1 MKIPS
6 IDKRNK
12 EDLINY
18 IKEVVP
24 YYSPQWRFDM
34 ENLDMGSILALIFT
48 DMFHGTIER
57 LNKVPYK
64 NFLAYLN
71 AINARLYSSI
81 SAKGYITFKLV
92 DGIDEGILVNKGEK
106 LSAQIE
112 DSERMVFETLKNIYV
127 TPADVKYIFNTSY
140 KRDTIINDY
149 DVEERKDKE
158 IILFNSIGENLQ
170 KHEFTINHSQ
180 VLNIS
185 GEGLINIYLEVDKK
199 DDKDEAL
206 SLLSDLNTVSWTY
219 LSNDKYIPLNNV
231 IKVNDSIEIMKNFE
245 NENSD
250 IVDQELNDIGIIKCE
265 IKNIQKF
272 KSLELNKILLTSKA
286 ENLEPDVI
294 YSDNIQ
300 QENKQIFAFSDRFSV
315 YNDLHIACNE
325 AFSKKGSDITIA
337 FELEFT
343 KVPIEVDIPEQ
354 AVDWKLIMKK
364 SMFKEE
370 IEYEISINEVMW
382 EYWNGTGWAKLYLD
396 KDYSKIFS
404 FEKDYQK
411 RKINLRFTCPED
423 IEKTIVDS
431 KEGYFIRARILR
443 VNNAYKIR
451 GWYISPLINN
461 ILINYEYKTP
471 ILPEKIETLN
481 NMVNGAY
488 DKRNINDDNIN
499 LSIVKRLDIENSCT
513 YLAFDKKPEGSPIK
527 ILFLLESILPEGMP
541 ILVWEYY
548 SEKGWKVLSLVDETD
563 NMRKSGIVSFL
574 GEEDFE
580 KLALFNK
587 DMYWIRIYNLSK
599 AYESDNYIL
608 PIVKG
613 IFINSTPI
621 IQNDTQEE
629 ESFYIDEYEKNKSYH
644 LIRKNVNN
652 IDIWVNENGKISSE
666 EIDMIEDNNIKI
678 VKNSIGENSEI
689 WIKWTEVNDF
699 IMSSKN
705 SRHYIVD
712 RNEGIIYFG
721 DDGNGKIPISQN
733 NESIKVFYSIGG
745 GEKGNIKEGQI
756 TSMTRSLGYINKI
769 FNPID
774 TCGGCDM
781 ETIGETIERTPSI
794 LQHRGRAVTAADY
807 ENLVMEAS
815 RNINKVKCF
824 SGINV
829 DGEREPGAITL
840 VILPKGNLGDDLY
853 FSGIK
858 EEVGTYLRTSNMNV
872 LNKRRKFNIIQPYF
886 TEISVKIEVETFDI
900 DNAFSVKQEIED
912 SIMKF
917 IDPIKGN
924 FNGQGWGIGEFPVRT
939 QILNSL
945 KNIKRI
951 KKVSSIIL
959 SANIDY
965 DGIKEDVNM
974 DTFKKKIYSMPVNG
988 KHHIRVFVK

>member
-6 IDKRNK
+6 IDKRSK

-34 ENLDMGSILALIFT
+34 EDLDMGSILALIFT
-48 DMFHGTIER
+48 DMFHGTIDR

-64 NFLAYLN
+64 NFLTYLN
-71 AINARLYSSI
+71 TINAKLYSSI

-92 DGIDEGILVNKGEK
+92 NGIDEGILVNKGEK

-127 TPADVKYIFNTSY
+127 TPADINYVFNTSY

-149 DVEERKDKE
+149 DAEENRDKQ
-158 IILFNSIGENLQ
+158 ITLFNSIGENLQ
-170 KHEFTINHSQ
+170 KHEFTINHPQ

-185 GEGLINIYLEVDKK
+185 GEGVINIYLESDKR
-199 DDKDEAL
+199 DDNDKVL

-219 LSNDKYIPLNNV
+219 LSNDKYIPLNIV
-231 IKVNDSIEIMKNFE
+231 IKSKDSIEIIKNFQS
-245 NENSD
+245 ENSNIID
-250 IVDQELNDIGIIKCE
+250 GELSDIGIIKCE
-265 IKNIQKF
+265 IKDIQKF
-272 KSLELNKILLTSKA
+272 ESLKLNKILLTSKA
-286 ENLEPDVI
+286 ESLEPDVI

-300 QENKQIFAFSDRFSV
+300 QENKKIFAFGDRFSV
-315 YNDLHIACNE
+315 YNDFHIACNE
-325 AFSKKGSDITIA
+325 AFSKKGSDITIS

-343 KVPIEVDIPEQ
+343 KIPIEMNIPEQ
-354 AVDWKLIMKK
+354 AIDWKLIMKK

-370 IEYEISINEVMW
+370 LEYEISINEVMW

-404 FEKDYQK
+404 FDGDYQK
-411 RKINLRFTCPED
+411 RKINLKFNCPND
-423 IEKTIVDS
+423 IEETIVDS
-431 KEGYFIRARILR
+431 QKSYFIRARILR

-451 GWYISPLINN
+451 GWYISPLIEN
-461 ILINYEYKTP
+461 IMIGYKYNVP
-471 ILPEKIETLN
+471 VLPQKIKTLN
-481 NMVNGAY
+481 NMVNEAY
-488 DKRNINDDNIN
+488 DKKHVNDDAIN
-499 LSIVKRLDIENSCT
+499 LSIVKRLELENNCT
-513 YLAFDKKPEGSPIK
+513 YLAFDKKPEGSPIR

-541 ILVWEYY
+541 VLVWEYY
-548 SEKGWKVLSLVDETD
+548 SENGWKVLSLVDETD

-574 GEEDFE
+574 GEEDFK
-580 KLALFNK
+580 KLTLFNK
-587 DMYWIRIYNLSK
+587 EMYWIRIYNLSK

-608 PIVKG
+608 PIIKG
-613 IFINSTPI
+613 IFVNTTPI

-629 ESFYIDEYEKNKSYH
+629 ENFYIDEYEKSKSYR
-644 LIRKNVNN
+644 LIRKNINN
-652 IDIWVNENGKISSE
+652 IDLWVNEQGKISQE
-666 EIDMIEDNNIKI
+666 EINMIEPKDIRINKT
-678 VKNSIGENSEI
+678 SIGENSEI
-689 WIKWTEVNDF
+689 WIRWTEVNDF

-705 SRHYIVD
+705 DRHYIVD
-712 RNEGIIYFG
+712 RNEGVIYFG
-721 DDGNGKIPISQN
+721 DDCNGKIPVSQN
-733 NESIKVFYSIGG
+733 NESIKIFYSIGG
-745 GEKGNIKEGQI
+745 GEKGNLKEGQI

-794 LQHRGRAVTAADY
+794 LQHRGRAVTASDY

-815 RNINKVKCF
+815 RNITKVKCF
-824 SGINV
+824 SGVNV
-829 DGEREPGAITL
+829 NGEKEPGAITL
-840 VILPKGNLGDDLY
+840 VILPKGNLGDELY
-853 FSGIK
+853 FSGVK
-858 EEVGTYLRTSNMNV
+858 EEVSSYLQSSNMNV
-872 LNKRRKFNIIQPYF
+872 LNKRRKFNIISPYF
-886 TEISVKIEVETFDI
+886 TEISVKLEVEIFDI

-912 SIMKF
+912 SIVKF

-924 FNGQGWGIGEFPVRT
+924 FNGYGWEIGEFPART

-951 KKVSSIIL
+951 RKVSSIIL
-959 SANIDY
+959 SATMDCE
-965 DGIKEDVNM
+965 GIKEDIDL
-974 DTFKKKIYSMPVNG
+974 DTFKKRIYSMPVNG
-988 KHHIRVFVK
+988 KHSIRVFVK

>member
-6 IDKRNK
+6 IDKRSK

-18 IKEVVP
+18 IKEVMP
-24 YYSPQWRFDM
+24 YYAPQWRFDM
-34 ENLDMGSILALIFT
+34 EDLDMGSILALIFT

-64 NFLAYLN
+64 NFLTYLN
-71 AINARLYSSI
+71 TINAKLYSSI

-92 DGIDEGILVNKGEK
+92 NGVDEGILVNKGEK

-127 TPADVKYIFNTSY
+127 TPADIKYIFNTSY
-140 KRDTIINDY
+140 KRDTIIKDY
-149 DVEERKDKE
+149 DVDDSKNEQ

-170 KHEFTINHSQ
+170 KHEFTLNHEQ

-185 GEGLINIYLEVDKK
+185 GEGLINIYLEVNKNE
-199 DDKDEAL
+199 DKDEVL

-231 IKVNDSIEIMKNFE
+231 IKAKDSIEILKNFQ
-245 NENSD
+245 NESSD
-250 IVDQELNDIGIIKCE
+250 IIDPELSPNGIIKCE
-265 IKNIQKF
+265 IKDIQKF
-272 KSLELNKILLTSKA
+272 ENLELNKILLTSQA
-286 ENLEPDVI
+286 DNLEPDVI

-300 QENKQIFAFSDRFSV
+300 QENKQIFAFGDRFSV

-325 AFSKKGSDITIA
+325 AFSKKESDITIS

-343 KVPIEVDIPEQ
+343 KVPIEVEVPEQ
-354 AVDWKLIMKK
+354 AIDWKLIMKK

-370 IEYEISINEVMW
+370 AEYEISINEVMW
-382 EYWNGTGWAKLYLD
+382 EYWNGRGWAKLNLD
-396 KDYSKIFS
+396 KDYSKVFT
-404 FEKDYQK
+404 FNNDYQK
-411 RKINLRFTCPED
+411 KKISLSFNCPSD
-423 IEKTIVDS
+423 IEETIVNS
-431 KEGYFIRARILR
+431 QKGYFIRARILR

-451 GWYISPLINN
+451 GWYISPSINN
-461 ILINYEYKTP
+461 IMIDYKYNTP
-471 ILPEKIETLN
+471 ILPQKIETIN
-481 NMVNGAY
+481 NMIDLAY
-488 DKRNINDDNIN
+488 DKKHINDERIN
-499 LSIVKRLDIENSCT
+499 LSIVKRLELENNCT
-513 YLAFDKKPEGSPIK
+513 YVAFDKKPEGSPIK

-548 SEKGWKVLSLVDETD
+548 SENGWKILSLVDETD

-574 GEEDFE
+574 GEEDFK
-580 KLALFNK
+580 KLTLFDK
-587 DMYWIRIYNLSK
+587 EMYWIRIYNLSK
-599 AYESDNYIL
+599 AYENNDCIL
-608 PIVKG
+608 PIIKG
-613 IFINSTPI
+613 IFVNTTPI

-629 ESFYIDEYEKNKSYH
+629 ENFYIDEYEKNKSYQ
-644 LIRKNVNN
+644 LIRKNINN
-652 IDIWVNENGKISSE
+652 IDVWVNEQGKLSLE
-666 EIDMIEDNNIKI
+666 EISMFDPKDIRI
-678 VKNSIGENSEI
+678 VKSSIGENSEI
-689 WIKWTEVNDF
+689 WVRWIEVNDF
-699 IMSSKN
+699 IMSSKDH
-705 SRHYIVD
+705 RHYIVD

-721 DDGNGKIPISQN
+721 DDNNGKIPTSQN
-733 NESIKVFYSIGG
+733 NESLKVFYSIGG

-794 LQHRGRAVTAADY
+794 LQHRGRAVTASDY

-815 RNINKVKCF
+815 RNITKVKCF
-824 SGINV
+824 SGVNV
-829 DGEREPGAITL
+829 NGEKEPGAITL
-840 VILPKGNLGDDLY
+840 VILPKGNLEDNLY
-853 FSGIK
+853 FRGVK
-858 EEVGTYLRTSNMNV
+858 EEVSSYIKSSNMNV
-872 LNKRRKFNIIQPYF
+872 LNKRRKFNIIPPYF

-912 SIMKF
+912 SIIKF

-924 FNGQGWGIGEFPVRT
+924 FNGQGWEIGEFPLRT

-959 SANIDY
+959 SATMDCE
-965 DGIKEDVNM
+965 GVKEDIDL

-988 KHHIRVFVK
+988 KHSIRIFVK

>member
-6 IDKRNK
+6 IDKRSK

-34 ENLDMGSILALIFT
+34 EDLDMGSILALIFT

-64 NFLAYLN
+64 NFLTYLN
-71 AINARLYSSI
+71 TINAKLYSSI

-92 DGIDEGILVNKGEK
+92 DGIDEGILVHKGEK
-106 LSAQIE
+106 LSAQTE

-127 TPADVKYIFNTSY
+127 TSAEVKYLFNTSY
-140 KRDTIINDY
+140 RRDTIIKDY
-149 DVEERKDKE
+149 DAEESKDKQ
-158 IILFNSIGENLQ
+158 IVLFNSTGENLQ
-170 KHEFTINHSQ
+170 KHEFTINHPQ

-185 GEGLINIYLEVDKK
+185 GEGIINIYLEVDKN
-199 DDKDEAL
+199 DDKDQIL

-219 LSNDKYIPLNNV
+219 LSKDKYMPLNNV
-231 IKVNDSIEIMKNFE
+231 IKAENSIEIVKNFK
-245 NENSD
+245 NENND
-250 IVDQELNDIGIIKCE
+250 IIDQKSSNIGIIRCE
-265 IKNIQKF
+265 IKDIQKF
-272 KSLELNKILLTSKA
+272 ENLKLNKILLTSKA

-300 QENKQIFAFSDRFSV
+300 QENKQIFAFGDRFSV

-325 AFSKKGSDITIA
+325 AFCKKGSDITIS

-343 KVPIEVDIPEQ
+343 KVPIEVNIPEQ
-354 AVDWKLIMKK
+354 AVEWKLIMKK

-370 IEYEISINEVMW
+370 LEYEISINEVMW
-382 EYWNGTGWAKLYLD
+382 EYWNGKGWAKLYLD

-404 FEKDYQK
+404 FDNDYQK
-411 RKINLRFTCPED
+411 KKISLGFNCPED
-423 IEKTIVDS
+423 IEETIVDS
-431 KEGYFIRARILR
+431 QKGYFIRARILR

-451 GWYISPLINN
+451 GWYISPLIDN
-461 ILINYEYKTP
+461 IMIAYKYNIP
-471 ILPEKIETLN
+471 VLPQKIETTN
-481 NMVNGAY
+481 NMVNLTY
-488 DKRNINDDNIN
+488 DKKHVNDDSIN
-499 LSIVKRLDIENSCT
+499 LTIVKRLELENNCV

-548 SEKGWKVLSLVDETD
+548 SENGWNVLSLVDETD
-563 NMRKSGIVSFL
+563 NMRKSGIISFL
-574 GEEDFE
+574 GEEDFK
-580 KLALFNK
+580 KLTLFNK
-587 DMYWIRIYNLSK
+587 EMYWIRIYNLSR

-608 PIVKG
+608 PIIKG
-613 IFINSTPI
+613 IFVNTTPI

-629 ESFYIDEYEKNKSYH
+629 ESFYINEYEKNKTCQ

-652 IDIWVNENGKISSE
+652 IEVWVNEQRKISPE
-666 EIDMIEDNNIKI
+666 EIDMIEAKDLRIIKT
-678 VKNSIGENSEI
+678 SIGENSEI
-689 WIKWTEVNDF
+689 WVRWTEVNDF
-699 IMSSKN
+699 IMSSEN
-705 SRHYIVD
+705 HRHYVVD

-721 DDGNGKIPISQN
+721 DDVNGKIPVSQN
-733 NESIKVFYSIGG
+733 NESIKVSYSVGG

-794 LQHRGRAVTAADY
+794 LQHRGRAVTASDY

-815 RNINKVKCF
+815 RNITKVKCF
-824 SGINV
+824 SGMNV
-829 DGEREPGAITL
+829 NGEKEPGAITL

-858 EEVGTYLRTSNMNV
+858 EEVGAYLRSSNMSV
-872 LNKRRKFNIIQPYF
+872 LNKRRKFNIIPPYF
-886 TEISVKIEVETFDI
+886 TEISVKIEVDTFDI

-912 SIMKF
+912 SIIKF

-924 FNGQGWGIGEFPVRT
+924 FNGQGWEIGEFPVRT

-945 KNIKRI
+945 KNIGRI
-951 KKVSSIIL
+951 KKVKSIIL
-959 SANIDY
+959 SATIDY
-965 DGIKEDVNM
+965 DGVKEEVDL
-974 DTFKKKIYSMPVNG
+974 DTFKKRIYSMPVNG
-988 KHHIRVFVK
+988 KHSIRVFVK